1 MSKESIFFLLFHFS
15 FDDSILAFSI
25 YLFYKIIFI
34 LIIIIIFYYLFI
46 FFFKTKMIGKTL
58 IEKYQSFNGIKKQS
72 QFLSKDIIRGRQM
85 NNNNYKTTNIIPIQN
100 NIKIKNLNN
109 RIKLNSSNYSSDEDS
124 YSSSQERKKQ
134 FFNED
139 NFHYLNKSEEI
150 IFSSDDDFQ
159 EIEVNIK
166 ETLENEI
173 EEILIQIYQ
182 KNFSKNKKIFSSRI
196 KRNYIK
202 KNKKLNNQ
210 NNLKLSLRQLNEK
223 YNIYSLKILSKKIK
237 EIINNYKEKLFE
249 NVYLSPIYSSFKK
262 KKEEIYKNNSKKKE
276 KMQNLLSSEKKLKKN
291 NQIISPTTST
301 SSNQS
306 DDFIINQINQ
316 FNCDKNYFSSI
327 LIQIKKG
334 IKEHDFSKNIINELN
349 HIKSSLKKS
358 VFEIKNIFQYP
369 LSLLKI
375 NFSIEL
381 IQLEAFNKIIIKNN
395 LLFTILYHIRQY
407 VTNNNL
413 SSYLEILNNLQND
426 KKYNKEE
433 MSKFDKLLK
442 KKLKE
447 LNFNDNEDNNI
458 KNEIEDYFLFNEDDY
473 FNIDNNLNN
482 NNNHNNSL
490 SEFDNNNNGK
500 YNEISEEKSKLN
512 DLDIDE
518 LVKFIDND
526 ENDQKK
532 KRKKKN
538 KNKKNKQIINN
549 KEKED
554 NINNSF
560 DENEIIERENF
571 EKIYEKF
578 KQDINDN
585 TSQYFNFQKIKPKL
599 NPNWIMKLYIK

>member
-1 MSKESIFFLLFHFS
+1 
-15 FDDSILAFSI
+15 
-25 YLFYKIIFI
+25 
-34 LIIIIIFYYLFI
+34 
-46 FFFKTKMIGKTL
+46 MIGKTL

-407 VTNNNL
+407 
-413 SSYLEILNNLQND
+413 
-426 KKYNKEE
+426 YNKEE

>member
-1 MSKESIFFLLFHFS
+1 
-15 FDDSILAFSI
+15 
-25 YLFYKIIFI
+25 
-34 LIIIIIFYYLFI
+34 
-46 FFFKTKMIGKTL
+46 
-58 IEKYQSFNGIKKQS
+58 
-72 QFLSKDIIRGRQM
+72 
-85 NNNNYKTTNIIPIQN
+85 
-100 NIKIKNLNN
+100 
-109 RIKLNSSNYSSDEDS
+109 
-124 YSSSQERKKQ
+124 
-134 FFNED
+134 
-139 NFHYLNKSEEI
+139 
-150 IFSSDDDFQ
+150 
-159 EIEVNIK
+159 
-166 ETLENEI
+166 
-173 EEILIQIYQ
+173 
-182 KNFSKNKKIFSSRI
+182 
-196 KRNYIK
+196 
-202 KNKKLNNQ
+202 
-210 NNLKLSLRQLNEK
+210 
-223 YNIYSLKILSKKIK
+223 
-237 EIINNYKEKLFE
+237 
-249 NVYLSPIYSSFKK
+249 
-262 KKEEIYKNNSKKKE
+262 
-276 KMQNLLSSEKKLKKN
+276 
-291 NQIISPTTST
+291 
-301 SSNQS
+301 
-306 DDFIINQINQ
+306 
-316 FNCDKNYFSSI
+316 
-327 LIQIKKG
+327 
-334 IKEHDFSKNIINELN
+334 
-349 HIKSSLKKS
+349 
-358 VFEIKNIFQYP
+358 
-369 LSLLKI
+369 
-375 NFSIEL
+375 
-381 IQLEAFNKIIIKNN
+381 
-395 LLFTILYHIRQY
+395 
-407 VTNNNL
+407 
-413 SSYLEILNNLQND
+413 
-426 KKYNKEE
+426 